1 MYTPPPL
8 LQRPIGLLLIQK
20 KLLISRKFKYY
31 YTRETENYVLYRGDK
46 TEEMSVI
53 GHISEIILQLE
64 WCLEIFHSW

>member
-1 MYTPPPL
+1 MN
-8 LQRPIGLLLIQK
+8 ILIQTHGSFAGSK
-20 KLLISRKFKYY
+20 KITKVL
-31 YTRETENYVLYRGDK
+31 ENRNIIILGTQKIMSCIRGDK